1 MDVRLAYFPL
11 PAVDETLSG
20 PAVRLAYGVLG
31 REKAVTGA
39 MTTAAD
45 APALLVSYVYLPQFK
60 KVQPGLR
67 YRDWVLD
74 SGAFSAFKS
83 GTSIDLDGYIEECK
97 TLLATDPTLTE
108 VYALDVIGDWKAT
121 LRNTDKMWAEGVP
134 AIPCYHLNEPQSYL
148 KELARRFPK
157 IALGGVAA
165 TRGKQKRAWAS
176 WCFGVVWPKKIHGFG
191 FGSRGDL
198 MALPFHSVDATNWE
212 LGPCAF
218 GNWKT
223 FGKLSLRGS
232 KQNLR
237 AEVEYYLRM
246 EREARGRWRK
256 EMALLEDLGPTVRLA
271 MTGTMTT
278 KSGKDALADPTVCL
292 AVNGPRAEAGSTE
305 KALGPEVRLAVG
317 GNSLQ
322 NQQKKAL
329 WTPEAIAADEARKQG
344 EDSE

>member
-1 MDVRLAYFPL
+1 M
-11 PAVDETLSG
+11 
-20 PAVRLAYGVLG
+20 
-31 REKAVTGA
+31 
-39 MTTAAD
+39 TAAFGGTSN
-45 APALLVSYVYLPQFK
+45 APALLVSYVYLPQFR
-60 KVQPGLR
+60 KVQAGLR

-83 GTSIDLDGYIEECK
+83 GTSIDLDRYIEECRE
-97 TLLATDPTLTE
+97 LLATDPSLTE
-108 VYALDVIGDWKAT
+108 VFALDVIGDWKAT
-121 LRNTDKMWAEGVP
+121 LRNTDKMWAEGIP
-134 AIPCYHLNEPQSYL
+134 AIPCYHLNEPQTYL
-148 KELARRFPK
+148 EEIARRFPK

-165 TRGKQKRAWAS
+165 TRGKAKREWAS

-191 FGSRGDL
+191 FGSRNDL

-218 GNWKT
+218 GRWQT
-223 FGKLSLRGS
+223 FGALSLRGS

-237 AEVEYYLRM
+237 AEVELYLRM
-246 EREARGRWRK
+246 EREARSRWRK
-256 EMALLEDLGPTVRLA
+256 EMALLESQGPNVRLA

-278 KSGKDALADPTVCL
+278 KSGKDALADPTVRL
-292 AVNGPRAEAGSTE
+292 AVNGPRLEAGSTE

-317 GNSLQ
+317 GNSLE